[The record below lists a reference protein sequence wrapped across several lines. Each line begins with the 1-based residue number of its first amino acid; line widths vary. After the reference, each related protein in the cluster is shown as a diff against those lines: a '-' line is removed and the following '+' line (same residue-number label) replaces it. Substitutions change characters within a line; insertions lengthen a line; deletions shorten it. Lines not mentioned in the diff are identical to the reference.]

1 MRVLIWHGWLLEGS
15 GSNVYTAR
23 LAEVLV
29 RDGHDVVLLC
39 QEGHADRYPWIEGWG
54 TVGAGRVS
62 MEEPG
67 GGASARG
74 RCVLLRPEIGRMLP
88 VFVAD
93 EYEGFDVK
101 TFVDLDDEELD
112 RYLDR
117 NVAALRTAVDRHR
130 SEAVISGH
138 AIPGAVVARRAVGPG
153 SFVAK
158 IHGSDIEY
166 AIRAQ
171 ARYLELAREG
181 LTAAR
186 VVVGA
191 S

>member
-23 LAEVLV
+23 LAEVLAAE
-29 RDGHDVVLLC
+29 GHDVLLLC
-39 QEGHADRYPWIEGWG
+39 QEGHQSAIRGSTRG
-54 TVGAGRVS
+54 GR
-62 MEEPG
+62 
-67 GGASARG
+67 SARRG
-74 RCVLLRPEIGRMLP
+74 VHRGVRGEVRGGTCVLLRPEIGGMLP

-93 EYEGFDVK
+93 EYEGFEVT
-101 TFVDLDDEELD
+101 TFVDLDADDLE

-117 NVAALRTAVDRHR
+117 NVDALRAAADWHR
-130 SEAVISGH
+130 SDAVISGH
-138 AIPGAVVARRAVGPG
+138 AVPGAVARRALGPG

-166 AIRAQ
+166 AMRVQ

-191 S
+191 APT